1 MCLLDLM
8 TGHKEHGW
16 CPHRHGEDELQHRQA
31 QSRGIDE
38 ASARKHKVSECS
50 LTGVTNDEALM
61 TPLIVP
67 ATGRQSQQPRYL
79 QPYKPLVRGRQGG
92 RRDVLDVC

>member
-1 MCLLDLM
+1 MM
-8 TGHKEHGW
+8 TGHMEHGW

-38 ASARKHKVSECS
+38 ASAGKHKVSKCS

-67 ATGRQSQQPRYL
+67 ASARQSQQPRSL
-79 QPYKPLVRGRQGG
+79 QPYKPLVRGRHGA

>member
-1 MCLLDLM
+1 M
-8 TGHKEHGW
+8 TGRKEQGW

-38 ASARKHKVSECS
+38 ASAREHKVGECS
-50 LTGVTNDEALM
+50 LAGITNNEALM

-67 ATGRQSQQPRYL
+67 VSGRQSQQPRSL
-79 QPYKPLVRGRQGG
+79 QPYKPLVRGRYEA
-92 RRDVLDVC
+92 RKDVLDVC